1 MPIVQNIFKIRK
13 GNIMNS
19 ENTFNKPI
27 FAFLLNKAKGDRS
40 INQYADEANISASH
54 ISRLLR
60 KLVDSPPTPE
70 TISKL
75 ALKANNGAGY
85 INAESIEEEYSPQD
99 RQIFIRQTEENFF
112 QIISS
117 YLYNETFQW
126 SIHKPQNKPFYPDM
140 AIDME
145 HEEYTKWYL
154 EFKPSL
160 DDNKPYFK
168 MKPIDIYGQIAMIEL
183 QSTDKFTIV
192 VNSDKGYKN
201 IIQNPPKSLRANL
214 FVMLIDLD
222 ERKIIKE
229 EMVCKY

>member
-75 ALKANNGAGY
+75 ALKANNGVTYKGLMIAAGY

-117 YLYNETFQW
+117 YLYNETFQ
-126 SIHKPQNKPFYPDM
+126 
-140 AIDME
+140 
-145 HEEYTKWYL
+145 
-154 EFKPSL
+154 
-160 DDNKPYFK
+160 
-168 MKPIDIYGQIAMIEL
+168 
-183 QSTDKFTIV
+183 
-192 VNSDKGYKN
+192 
-201 IIQNPPKSLRANL
+201 LR
-214 FVMLIDLD
+214 
-222 ERKIIKE
+222 
-229 EMVCKY
+229 Y